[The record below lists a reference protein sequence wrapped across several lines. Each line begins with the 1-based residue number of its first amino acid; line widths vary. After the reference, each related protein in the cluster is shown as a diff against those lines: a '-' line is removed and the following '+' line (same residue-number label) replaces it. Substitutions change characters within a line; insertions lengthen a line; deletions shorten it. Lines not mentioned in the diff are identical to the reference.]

1 MNLHL
6 TSMKHK
12 YGLLIKEFVLSI
24 FICLCLQS
32 FGQDNANQQDST
44 DVVETINQFVHAFS
58 NLEWDKFTA
67 FFADD
72 ATAFFPPSARFLYR
86 ANSKQEIEKIF
97 KTVFEHAKENKS
109 SPPYIIIEP
118 RDIKIQMAGSVAI
131 VSFTLNDPG
140 MLGRRTFV
148 LKKEKEQWLI
158 IHLHASG
165 VPV

>member
-1 MNLHL
+1 
-6 TSMKHK
+6 MKHK
-12 YGLLIKEFVLSI
+12 YGLFIKEFVLSI

-32 FGQDNANQQDST
+32 YG
-44 DVVETINQFVHAFS
+44 
-58 NLEWDKFTA
+58 
-67 FFADD
+67 
-72 ATAFFPPSARFLYR
+72 
-86 ANSKQEIEKIF
+86 
-97 KTVFEHAKENKS
+97 HAKENKS

-140 MLGRRTFV
+140 MLGRRTIV